1 MRLEGARERTPAVL
15 AGLAVSFTA
24 AVWMVRAVRPALL
37 LEGEPSWAAS
47 RLLLSLSVI
56 GLATLA
62 GGLAASLFFLWSRT
76 ATARDEL
83 TPLDLSRA
91 SLGLI
96 AAAALLAGTLLRLV
110 ALDRVPESLWIDD
123 ASLIAPTLALEGRP
137 ADFAD
142 AVRAAPHGI
151 AKPYG
156 SVGVLYLEVYRAS
169 LRVFGTTVRGIR
181 MPSALAGCASLAT
194 AFLLARALLPRGGA
208 TLAVLALSGL
218 RWSLILSRWGWVQ
231 IVLAPIADLACLLAL
246 AARRRSSAAAAL
258 GAGALAGLG
267 AHVYLS
273 AWVLAAGLALF
284 AGWPEETVA
293 RRPRRLRMVGL
304 VLLGFALAAAPLFL
318 FRKGREAPYFARAG
332 DHNVATEMSRE
343 RSLLPP
349 LAAAA
354 DTIAAPWLLPDSS
367 ARNDLPGKSRLG
379 WVLGLPLLV
388 CLGRCLIA
396 PRRELS
402 ALLLSQAAAA
412 LLASIAAG
420 QADIPNG
427 ARFAYLTGLTAMAV
441 SAGTLALVG
450 AAPVGRRRVA
460 TLLAVGA
467 IAISGALGAR
477 DALGLWPERRETFD
491 GFHGQDTLIGRAAA
505 RWEERGDVLVQP
517 GLGHS
522 DILVTAVRRYR
533 LGAPPPAAKSLPLT
547 ARRFRIVDPH
557 APPEEGERVVERI
570 GDGWGRPWAV
580 VLGRSEARR

>member
-1 MRLEGARERTPAVL
+1 
-15 AGLAVSFTA
+15 
-24 AVWMVRAVRPALL
+24 VRAVRPALL
-37 LEGEPSWAAS
+37 LEAEPSWAVS
-47 RLLLSLSVI
+47 RLLLSLSII

-62 GGLAASLFFLWSRT
+62 GALAGSLFFLWSRT
-76 ATARDEL
+76 ASARDEL
-83 TPLDLSRA
+83 APLDLSRA

-96 AAAALLAGTLLRLV
+96 TAAALLVGTLARLV
-110 ALDRVPESLWIDD
+110 ALERVPEMLWIDD

-151 AKPYG
+151 TKPYG

-169 LRVFGTTVRGIR
+169 LRAFGTTVRGIR
-181 MPSALAGCASLAT
+181 MPSALAGCASLVT

-208 TLAVLALSGL
+208 TLAVLALAGL

-231 IVLAPIADLACLLAL
+231 IVLAPIADVACLLAL
-246 AARRRSSAAAAL
+246 AARRRSSAALAL
-258 GAGALAGLG
+258 CAGALAGIG

-273 AWVLAAGLALF
+273 AWILAAGLALF
-284 AGWPEETVA
+284 AGWPDGA
-293 RRPRRLRMVGL
+293 APQLPGRPRMAGL
-304 VLLGFALAAAPLFL
+304 VLFGFALAAAPLFL
-318 FRKGREAPYFARAG
+318 FREGRKAPYFARAG
-332 DHNVATEMSRE
+332 DHNVATEVSRE

-354 DTIAAPWLLPDSS
+354 DTIAAPWLLPDPS

-388 CLGRCLIA
+388 CLGRCLPG

-402 ALLLSQAAAA
+402 ALLLSQIAAAF
-412 LLASIAAG
+412 LASIAAG

-427 ARFAYLTGLTAMAV
+427 ARFAYLMGLTALAV
-441 SAGTLALVG
+441 SAGALALVG
-450 AAPVGRRRVA
+450 AAPVGRRRPA
-460 TLLAVGA
+460 ALLAIGA

-477 DALGLWPERRETFD
+477 DALGVWPGRRETFD

-505 RWEERGDVLVQP
+505 RWEERGDLLVQP

-522 DILVTAVRRYR
+522 DILIAAVRRYR
-533 LGAPPPAAKSLPLT
+533 LGASPPPARSLPP
-547 ARRFRIVDPH
+547 AVRRFRIVDPR
-557 APPEEGERVVERI
+557 APLEKGERVVERI
-570 GDGWGRPWAV
+570 GDGWGRQWAV
-580 VLGRSEARR
+580 VLGRSEAGR